1 MLPRY
6 QPQSQLKIFE
16 EILDLESHKPV
27 HISIIDDLILVK
39 LEAKDKSATCPR
51 CGCKSHKLHQ
61 NHEHIVQDLTWNGK
75 AVYLQIN
82 SRQFKCDKCGKP
94 FTETLEMKPFRRG
107 YTKRFALDIVD
118 RVLSSNILA
127 VAEQTSLSEYQI
139 QNILNDVGKLLRN
152 QIPKNL
158 VKLGIDEISLRKGS
172 GRYCAVLVDLDRHEI
187 IGLLKSRKQD
197 EIREVL
203 MSWGDEVLNSI
214 KLVSMDLSSSYKSII
229 NEVLP
234 EVEIVADR
242 FHVMKQINDELD
254 SKRKKEKRKATA
266 EAEKARSKAKKK
278 EKEEIED
285 ALKGSKYPLLKN
297 EVDLLNEQ
305 KEKLEKV
312 KEVSPILAQ
321 MHNLKEEFRT
331 IFEKSQNWGEGTLEL
346 MDWIE
351 KASNVY
357 SKSCQTLINWFGEV
371 TGYFEHHISNGCVE
385 GLNNKLKVI
394 KRCGYG
400 FRNFENFELRVL
412 LSCTKSI
419 DFAY

>member
-27 HISIIDDLILVK
+27 NISIIDDLIFVK

>member
-27 HISIIDDLILVK
+27 NISIIDDLILVK

-61 NHEHIVQDLTWNGK
+61 NHEHIVQDLPWNGK

-203 MSWGDEVLNSI
+203 MSWGEEVLNSI

-400 FRNFENFELRVL
+400 FRNFENFEIRVL

>member
-214 KLVSMDLSSSYKSII
+214 KLVSMDLSQLYKSII
-229 NEVLP
+229 N
-234 EVEIVADR
+234 
-242 FHVMKQINDELD
+242 
-254 SKRKKEKRKATA
+254 
-266 EAEKARSKAKKK
+266 
-278 EKEEIED
+278 
-285 ALKGSKYPLLKN
+285 
-297 EVDLLNEQ
+297 
-305 KEKLEKV
+305 
-312 KEVSPILAQ
+312 
-321 MHNLKEEFRT
+321 
-331 IFEKSQNWGEGTLEL
+331 
-346 MDWIE
+346 
-351 KASNVY
+351 
-357 SKSCQTLINWFGEV
+357 
-371 TGYFEHHISNGCVE
+371 
-385 GLNNKLKVI
+385 
-394 KRCGYG
+394 
-400 FRNFENFELRVL
+400 
-412 LSCTKSI
+412 
-419 DFAY
+419 

>member
-1 MLPRY
+1 
-6 QPQSQLKIFE
+6 
-16 EILDLESHKPV
+16 
-27 HISIIDDLILVK
+27 VK

-61 NHEHIVQDLTWNGK
+61 NHEHLVQDMPWNGK

-94 FTETLEMKPFRRG
+94 FTETLEMKPFRRS

-172 GRYCAVLVDLDRHEI
+172 GRYCAVLVDIDRHEI

>member
-27 HISIIDDLILVK
+27 NISIIDDLIFVK

-61 NHEHIVQDLTWNGK
+61 NHEHLVQDMPWNGK